1 MTASVVMSADV
12 LETELAAGRVYCPGC
27 DGPLSRWGF
36 AREREVRMLDG
47 TRSLRPR
54 RARCGPCET
63 THVLLPV
70 WSVPAPCLGGAMARK
85 VDRRGAAAGR
95 ARGRASHDRRAAWP
109 PAWDHRGACPW
120 ELAVFMTGGLLHGE
134 PPIPP

>member
-47 TRSLRPR
+47 TRWLRPR
-54 RARCGPCET
+54 RARCGACET
-63 THVLLPV
+63 THVLMPA
-70 WSVPAPCLGGAMARK
+70 WSVPRRRDGAEVIGRALVLKAHGAGHRTIARRLI
-85 VDRRGAAAGR
+85 VRRGRSAAGC
-95 ARGRASHDRRAAWP
+95 ARVRAAP
-109 PAWDHRGACPW
+109 TRCGCAA
-120 ELAVFMTGGLLHGE
+120 
-134 PPIPP
+134 